1 MMLKP
6 FSIVSCLLIIFSII
20 ITLPASAL
28 DDKKEK
34 QPIVITSQ
42 SLTADN
48 KENIAIFEGS
58 VVAKSEDLT
67 IYSDKM
73 TVYSDPDGSS
83 IKKLHATG
91 NVKVLKNETT
101 LFADDAMYFNDEEK
115 IIFSGNPKAVQKGN
129 VITGSEIIFYIED
142 ERAIVQKSRV
152 VLQNKKGLK

>member
-101 LFADDAMYFNDEEK
+101 LFVLKM
-115 IIFSGNPKAVQKGN
+115 KGP
-129 VITGSEIIFYIED
+129 
-142 ERAIVQKSRV
+142 
-152 VLQNKKGLK
+152 

>member
-1 MMLKP
+1 MMLKL
-6 FSIVSCLLIIFSII
+6 FSIVSCILVVIALNTPVS
-20 ITLPASAL
+20 AYAL

-42 SLTADN
+42 SLIADN

-58 VVAKSEDLT
+58 VVAKTNDLT

-73 TVYSDPDGSS
+73 TVYSDKDGTNVN
-83 IKKLHATG
+83 KLHAAG
-91 NVKVLKNETT
+91 NVKVHKNETVI
-101 LFADDAMYFNDEEK
+101 FADEALYFSDEEK

-129 VITGSEIIFYIED
+129 VITGSEIIFYLED

-152 VLQNKKGLK
+152 VLQDKKGLK

>member
-1 MMLKP
+1 MMLKL
-6 FSIVSCLLIIFSII
+6 FSIVSSLLIIFALN
-20 ITLPASAL
+20 ITVSAYAL
-28 DDKKEK
+28 DDKNEK

-58 VVAKSEDLT
+58 VVAKSDDLT

-73 TVYSDPDGSS
+73 TVYSEPDGSN
-83 IKKLHATG
+83 IKKLHASG
-91 NVKVLKNETT
+91 NVKVNKSDTV
-101 LFADDAMYFNDEEK
+101 LFADEALYFGDEEK

-152 VLQNKKGLK
+152 VLQNRKGLK

>member
-1 MMLKP
+1 MMLKL
-6 FSIVSCLLIIFSII
+6 FSIVSCLLLILSLH
-20 ITLPASAL
+20 ITVSASAL

-48 KENIAIFEGS
+48 KKNIAIFEGS
-58 VVAKSEDLT
+58 VVAKSEEIT

-73 TVYSDPDGSS
+73 TVHSDAEGNN
-83 IKKLHATG
+83 ITKLHADG
-91 NVKVLKNETT
+91 NVKVHKNDTA
-101 LFADDAMYFNDEEK
+101 LFADEAIYFNDEEK
-115 IIFSGNPKAVQKGN
+115 IIFTGNPKAVQKGN

-152 VLQNKKGLK
+152 VLQNRKGLK